1 MAENLP
7 SFVLYPITYRA
18 VRLGNDNLNK
28 VFLSLRAS
36 IARSVGGIV
45 PPKEIE
51 DIVQETYVK
60 ACQAAHKSEIRAPRS
75 FLYRT
80 ARNLA
85 LDHVKKAETRLTV
98 SADEYTSAQPG
109 IQHNMAD
116 ETLERV
122 CSDEEFA
129 RFCQAVRRLP
139 VQIRRAF
146 VLKKVYGYTQR
157 EIAAEMGLSESTVEK
172 HIAQGIKRCRFF
184 IVQRRHKGSGG
195 GREANSPA
203 TRTESKDGY

>member
-1 MAENLP
+1 MAENSP
-7 SFVLYPITYRA
+7 SFVLYRMACRTVHLA
-18 VRLGNDNLNK
+18 NENLTRT
-28 VFLSLRAS
+28 FISLRAGL
-36 IARSVGGIV
+36 ARSVGGIV

-51 DIVQETYVK
+51 DIVQETYVR
-60 ACQAAHKSEIRAPRS
+60 ACQAAHKGEIRTPRS

-85 LDHVKKAETRLTV
+85 LDHVKRAETRLTV
-98 SADEYTSAQPG
+98 SSAEDSGTQPG
-109 IQHNMAD
+109 FQQNLAD
-116 ETLERV
+116 QTLERV

-172 HIAQGIKRCRFF
+172 HIAQGIKRCRYF
-184 IVQRRHKGSGG
+184 IVQRRHKGNVG
-195 GREANSPA
+195 GRDASSAA
-203 TRTESKDGY
+203 TQTASKDGY

>member
-1 MAENLP
+1 M
-7 SFVLYPITYRA
+7 
-18 VRLGNDNLNK
+18 GNDNLNK

-51 DIVQETYVK
+51 DIVQETYVR

-98 SADEYTSAQPG
+98 SADKDTSAQPG

-184 IVQRRHKGSGG
+184 IAKRRDNGNVG
-195 GREANSPA
+195 GRESNSPT
-203 TRTESKDGY
+203 TRNAS